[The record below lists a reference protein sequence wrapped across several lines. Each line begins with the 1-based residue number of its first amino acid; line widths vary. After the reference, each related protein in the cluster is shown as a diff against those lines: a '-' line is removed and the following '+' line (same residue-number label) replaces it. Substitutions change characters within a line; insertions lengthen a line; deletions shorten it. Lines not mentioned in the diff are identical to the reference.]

1 MSILLIDIKYC
12 RFHTILTL
20 NLSKILFKT
29 PLLRARNFRTMLIYR
44 MLEVH
49 ILNRVQ
55 NCTRLVLHT
64 NCTRQ
69 SRTGR
74 TQMPFGHKEKN
85 TATEPVAVFCSI
97 LPNTSVIRLGLCTQ
111 AVFPWVSTR

>member
-1 MSILLIDIKYC
+1 MLPIPHD
-12 RFHTILTL
+12 L
-20 NLSKILFKT
+20 NLESEQNLVQNPTFE
-29 PLLRARNFRTMLIYR
+29 ARNFRTTLIYR
-44 MLEVH
+44 ILEVH

-55 NCTRLVLHT
+55 NDTRLVLHT

-97 LPNTSVIRLGLCTQ
+97 LPNTLVIRECFVLL
-111 AVFPWVSTR
+111 VYIFEY